1 MTKIKTFINK
11 YNWKGINYTSERDD
25 SEKIEKNNLMVALNV
40 LHAKKK
46 IYIYPPDASKHN
58 SNHKKQVTTLL
69 IQKRKGWYYL
79 AIKKTISII
88 NVNGFKT

>member
-40 LHAKKK
+40 LHAKKY
-46 IYIYPPDASKHN
+46 IYIYILPMLQNITQIIKN
-58 SNHKKQVTTLL
+58 KLL
-69 IQKRKGWYYL
+69 LY
-79 AIKKTISII
+79 
-88 NVNGFKT
+88 